1 MHIKGGFEKAK
12 KYIESHSKLGQD
24 KLPQGPCITI
34 SRETGAGS
42 DVVAENLI
50 DFLKSRIKNKEVNW
64 SVFDRNLLEKVIED
78 HNLPLSLNDYFS
90 AENRSKF
97 TNMINELFGVHPPM
111 WTVIQRMSSTILN
124 IAQVGYVVIVGRGS
138 NIITAKL
145 KNSIHV
151 RLVANLEDRIKHI
164 QEHYSIGRKEAIE
177 FIKKEDLSRK
187 NYVLN
192 NFKKQIDDPLLYHL
206 IINTSLISYKDT
218 AEIIGNYVI
227 KRFPELFE
235 ISL

>member
-1 MHIKGGFEKAK
+1 
-12 KYIESHSKLGQD
+12 
-24 KLPQGPCITI
+24 
-34 SRETGAGS
+34 
-42 DVVAENLI
+42 
-50 DFLKSRIKNKEVNW
+50 
-64 SVFDRNLLEKVIED
+64 
-78 HNLPLSLNDYFS
+78 
-90 AENRSKF
+90 
-97 TNMINELFGVHPPM
+97 MINELFGVHPPM